1 MIDYKVVTVVISDY
15 EFERGQ
21 KRFRTKILENL
32 VQGWRLQGG
41 VNVTKVSKGD
51 MLYAQT
57 MIKKLMETK
66 VE

>member
-1 MIDYKVVTVVISDY
+1 MIDYKVVTIVISDY

-32 VQGWRLQGG
+32 VRGWRLQGG